1 MAASR
6 ILCFTRVLSTGS
18 ERINAALHRRR
29 AELAGV
35 ASEREFLPGE
45 PVIVVRNDYE
55 RMLFN
60 GDQGVIVRIR
70 RPSGRAAAMAV
81 FKRGGK
87 FDAFHLAALRE
98 SLELCY
104 ATTIH
109 KAQGSEFDAVAVLLP
124 ERDLPILTR
133 EALYTAVTRSRRCV
147 VMAGEEELLR
157 TGIARGIERFSGLG
171 EELTR
176 LLTRNPQ

>member
-1 MAASR
+1 M
-6 ILCFTRVLSTGS
+6 
-18 ERINAALHRRR
+18 
-29 AELAGV
+29 
-35 ASEREFLPGE
+35 
-45 PVIVVRNDYE
+45 IVVRNDYE

-70 RPSGRAAAMAV
+70 RPGGRASAMAV

-87 FDAFHLAALRE
+87 FEAFHVAALRE

-109 KAQGSEFDAVAVLLP
+109 KAQGSEFDAVAIVMP

-133 EALYTAVTRSRRCV
+133 EALYTGVTRSGRSV
-147 VMAGEEELLR
+147 VIAGQEDMLQA
-157 TGIARGIERFSGLG
+157 GIARGIERFSGLG
-171 EELTR
+171 EELINA
-176 LLTRNPQ
+176 LNAGA